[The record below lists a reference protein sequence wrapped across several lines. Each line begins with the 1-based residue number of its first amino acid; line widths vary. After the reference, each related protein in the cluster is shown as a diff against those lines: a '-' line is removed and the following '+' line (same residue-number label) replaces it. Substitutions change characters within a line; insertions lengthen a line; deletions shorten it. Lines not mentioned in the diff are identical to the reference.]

1 MIHSTVAAILGVV
14 SLSKLIVTLA
24 TPFTSNSSSR
34 HDGSHL
40 SVEAWHARSLTEI
53 SWELTNGSADLRDR
67 VVIFWDKFAT
77 NVVRFGS
84 TVNATNRL
92 ATSSSSASAGY
103 QILPEEMGAGSSVC
117 NYTAYE
123 TGQRNA
129 FYSQS
134 MIEESSVTLED
145 SSAWWYTSSLAQE
158 VHETE
163 ASNQGEASVPLSDP
177 GIYFVCLIL
186 ANNTCEPIECLE
198 VAVYQPPYDFMEV
211 RRPKRSVPWYVNNCV
226 DKMIR
231 GYRSTGTS
239 SDAKSQKSDS
249 I

>member
-1 MIHSTVAAILGVV
+1 MIHSTVAVILGVL

-24 TPFTSNSSSR
+24 TPFTSNSSNR
-34 HDGSHL
+34 QNGSHL

-53 SWELTNGSADLRDR
+53 SWELPNGSADPRDR

-77 NVVRFGS
+77 DVVRFGS

-92 ATSSSSASAGY
+92 ATSSSSSASAGY
-103 QILPEEMGAGSSVC
+103 QILPEEMGVGSGVC

-134 MIEESSVTLED
+134 MIEESTVTLED

-163 ASNQGEASVPLSDP
+163 ASHQGEASVSLSDP

-211 RRPKRSVPWYVNNCV
+211 RRLKRNVPW
-226 DKMIR
+226 
-231 GYRSTGTS
+231 
-239 SDAKSQKSDS
+239 
-249 I
+249 